1 MDDYNNQFSGQQ
13 SYDMHEISTPPN
25 KPQKQKPRFWLGF
38 LVGVLIGLAAAL
50 AGMVIYGLFTYKRI
64 MDVQSGNAS
73 YEYDSYEE
81 KIDTILKYLDA
92 YYDGEVDEQMI
103 EDSIADGILSG
114 IGDKYAKYYSKEEF
128 DRMMEDSSGEYS
140 GVGISVVM
148 DDDGQIVV
156 YKVFP
161 GTPAEE
167 AGVHATDIIVEAD
180 GVRDFEDL
188 DDLVAIVRGEEGTT
202 VDLVFK
208 RGDEEY
214 SATLERKTIITPSV
228 EIRMLENNIGYLSI
242 SSFDKATVSQFND
255 ALKALEDEGMEALII
270 DVRDNPGGDYD
281 AVVAMADRV
290 LPEGTI
296 ITTRDKDGN
305 VKEEISDEENQVRVP
320 MAVLINENTASASEL
335 FSGAIQDYHLGYIV
349 GETSYGKGVVQ
360 SIFRLNDG
368 SGMKFT
374 TEKYY
379 TPSGRCVDGEG
390 VIPDYEV
397 EIPLEAYEDG
407 VITDE
412 EDLQLQKAIELLS
425 GEQE

>member
-13 SYDMHEISTPPN
+13 SDDMHEISNPN
-25 KPQKQKPRFWLGF
+25 KPQKKKSRFGIGF
-38 LVGVLIGLAAAL
+38 LVGIIVGLAAAL
-50 AGMVIYGLFTYKRI
+50 AGIVIYGMITYKRV
-64 MDVQSGNAS
+64 MDVQTGNAV
-73 YEYDSYEE
+73 YQFDSYED
-81 KIDTILKYLDA
+81 KINSILAYLNA
-92 YYDGEVDEQMI
+92 YYDGEVDQQTI
-103 EDSIADGILSG
+103 EDSIADGLLDG

-140 GVGISVVM
+140 GVGISIIM

-161 GTPAEE
+161 GSPAEE
-167 AGVHATDIIVEAD
+167 GGVHATDIIVEAD

-188 DDLVAIVRGEEGTT
+188 DSLVAIVRGEAGTT
-202 VDLVFK
+202 VDLTFR
-208 RGDEEY
+208 RGEEEY
-214 SATLERKTIITPSV
+214 SVTLERKKIITPSV

-296 ITTRDKDGN
+296 ITTRNNEGI
-305 VKEEISDEENQVRVP
+305 VKEEKSDEEHQVTVP
-320 MAVLINENTASASEL
+320 MAVLINGNTASASEL

-374 TEKYY
+374 TETYY

-397 EIPLEAYEDG
+397 EIPEEAYEDG
-407 VITDE
+407 VVTDE

>member
-1 MDDYNNQFSGQQ
+1 MDEYNNQFSGQQ
-13 SYDMHEISTPPN
+13 SDDMHEISNPN
-25 KPQKQKPRFWLGF
+25 KPQKKKSRFGIGF
-38 LVGVLIGLAAAL
+38 LVGIIVGLAAAL
-50 AGMVIYGLFTYKRI
+50 AGIVIYGLITYKRV
-64 MDVQSGNAS
+64 MDIQSGNTV
-73 YEYDSYEE
+73 YEYDSYED
-81 KIDTILKYLDA
+81 KIETILNYLNA
-92 YYDGEVDEQMI
+92 YYGGEVDQQTI
-103 EDSIADGILSG
+103 EDSIANGLLEG

-128 DRMMEDSSGEYS
+128 DRLMEDSSGEYS
-140 GVGISVVM
+140 GVGISIIM
-148 DDDGQIVV
+148 NDDGQIVV

-161 GTPAEE
+161 GSPAEE

-188 DDLVAIVRGEEGTT
+188 DSLVSIVRGEEGTT
-202 VDLVFK
+202 VNLTFL
-208 RGDEEY
+208 RGEEEY

-296 ITTRDKDGN
+296 ITTRN
-305 VKEEISDEENQVRVP
+305 KEGVVREEKSDEEHQVRVP
-320 MAVLINENTASASEL
+320 MAVLINANTASASEL

-374 TEKYY
+374 TETYY

-390 VIPDYEV
+390 VIPDYAV
-397 EIPLEAYEDG
+397 EIPPEAYEDG

>member
-1 MDDYNNQFSGQQ
+1 MDDYNNQFSGQP
-13 SYDMHEISTPPN
+13 SYDMHEISNPN
-25 KPQKQKPRFWLGF
+25 KPQKPRFWLGF
-38 LVGVLIGLAAAL
+38 VIGILVGLAVFL
-50 AGMVIYGLFTYKRI
+50 AGLVIFGLLSYKKV
-64 MDVQSGNAS
+64 MDIQNGNTV
-73 YEYDSYEE
+73 YDYDSYED
-81 KIDTILKYLDA
+81 KVDTILQYLYA

-103 EDSIADGILSG
+103 EDALANGLLNG

-128 DRMMEDSSGEYS
+128 QRMQEDSNGEYS
-140 GVGISVVM
+140 GVGISIIM

-161 GTPAEE
+161 GSPAQE
-167 AGVHATDIIVEAD
+167 AGVHQQDISVEAG
-180 GVRDFEDL
+180 GVRDFTDL
-188 DDLVAIVRGEEGTT
+188 DELVAIVRGEEGTT
-202 VDLVFK
+202 VDLVFL
-208 RGDEEY
+208 RGEEEY
-214 SATLERKTIITPSV
+214 SVTLERKSIITPTIEV
-228 EIRMLENNIGYLSI
+228 RMLDNNIGYLSI
-242 SSFDKATVSQFND
+242 SSFEKATVKQFNE
-255 ALKALEDEGMEALII
+255 ALQALEDEGMVALII

-320 MAVLINENTASASEL
+320 MAVLINANTASASEL

-360 SIFRLNDG
+360 SIFRLSDG

-374 TEKYY
+374 TETYY

-390 VIPDYEV
+390 VIPDYVV
-397 EIPLEAYEDG
+397 EIPPEAYEDG
-407 VITDE
+407 VVTDE

>member
-1 MDDYNNQFSGQQ
+1 MDDYNNQFNGQN
-13 SYDMHEISTPPN
+13 SFDMHEITPPN
-25 KPQKQKPRFWLGF
+25 PPQKKKTRFWIGF
-38 LVGVLIGLAAAL
+38 LVGVLIGLAASL
-50 AGMVIYGLFTYKRI
+50 AGTVIYGLMVYKRAMGI
-64 MDVQSGNAS
+64 QDGSTVYN
-73 YEYDSYEE
+73 YDSYED
-81 KIDTILKYLDA
+81 KIDSILQYLNA
-92 YYDGEVDEQMI
+92 YYDGEVDEQTV
-103 EDSIADGILSG
+103 EDALASGLLSG

-128 DRMMEDSSGEYS
+128 QQMMEDASGEYS
-140 GVGISVVM
+140 GVGISIIM
-148 DDDGQIVV
+148 NDNNEIEV

-167 AGVHATDIIVEAD
+167 AGVHATDIVVEAD
-180 GVRDFEDL
+180 GVRGFTEL
-188 DDLVAIVRGEEGTT
+188 DELVAIVRGEEGTT
-202 VDLVFK
+202 VNVVFR

-214 SATLERKTIITPSV
+214 SVDLTRKTIITPSV
-228 EIRMLENNIGYLSI
+228 ETSMLEGNIGYLSI

-255 ALKALEDEGMEALII
+255 ALQALEDEGMEALII

-290 LPEGTI
+290 LPAGTI
-296 ITTRDKDGN
+296 ITTKNKDGV
-305 VKEEISDEENQVRVP
+305 VKEETSDEEHQVRVP
-320 MAVLINENTASASEL
+320 MAVLINGNTASASEL
-335 FSGAIQDYHLGYIV
+335 FSGAIQDYGLGYIV

-390 VIPDYEV
+390 VIPDYFV
-397 EIPLEAYEDG
+397 EIPDEAYEDG
-407 VITDE
+407 VITEE

-425 GEQE
+425 GTAE